1 MKKFVWLC
9 AALAAMS
16 SAYADT
22 VLFRSGRVLCA
33 EVSSTRPY
41 GFKRF
46 CASEPPGRPVAYA
59 AVTVKLDKGRKI
71 GIFDYSLRMGG
82 NTYECAMVRDN
93 DTREV
98 GELGDGGERRRCTL
112 FFEIDAAA
120 VRSASRAQLIC
131 SAPGRGKT
139 DLKFT
144 DRGSRSF
151 TSDDKI
157 PEPGK

>member
-16 SAYADT
+16 YAYADT
-22 VLFRSGRVLCA
+22 VLFRSGRVLRA
-33 EVSSTRPY
+33 EVSTIRPY

-46 CASEPPGRPVAYA
+46 CASEAPRRPVAYA

-98 GELGDGGERRRCTL
+98 GELCDGGDRRRCTL

-120 VRSASRAQLIC
+120 VRGASRAQLNC
-131 SAPGRGKT
+131 SAPGRGKIE
-139 DLKFT
+139 LAFIN
-144 DRGSRSF
+144 RGSRSF
-151 TSDDKI
+151 TPDDKI